1 MNTDKLV
8 SIIGTSYFQP
18 IADLFEKLLSHPRTK
33 SNTVQATRFE
43 NGYSASIILLLVALL
58 ESCTCRLRYIKKTRG
73 MQKSE
78 RSALNVITT
87 YYPRLKH
94 RKAIIDVYV
103 LRDVIFHNHVWEI
116 DYEWGDVSGM
126 ALQQAVKDSLSGDKK
141 YVDRVN
147 PKTRKTKALKLNVV
161 PIRVDRTDVLKVFQ
175 TVWKTLMVFE
185 KEDRMICYV
194 SHLHVRYK
202 GESILFSKLAD
213 LHASTF

>member
-1 MNTDKLV
+1 MPK
-8 SIIGTSYFQP
+8 P
-18 IADLFEKLLSHPRTK
+18 
-33 SNTVQATRFE
+33 
-43 NGYSASIILLLVALL
+43 
-58 ESCTCRLRYIKKTRG
+58 
-73 MQKSE
+73 E

-94 RKAIIDVYV
+94 KKAIIDVYV

-116 DYEWGDVSGM
+116 DYEWGDGSGM

-175 TVWKTLMVFE
+175 TIWKTLMVFE

-194 SHLHVRYK
+194 SHLPVRYK
-202 GESILFSKLAD
+202 GKSILFSGLAD
-213 LHASTF
+213 LLASTF